1 MKIANKILDNQDRD
15 GMLRRSLERIIQL
28 YTDKSHF
35 VYELLQNAED
45 AGATSIKFIQYPDRL
60 EVLHDGHPFTTEN
73 LQGLCD
79 IGKSDKINDLN
90 QIGEF
95 GVGFKSVFGICEI
108 VKLYSKPA
116 KKDVADNCQ
125 PFSIEIQDFTK
136 PVDIDHE
143 AVPEGYTTRF
153 IFPYVIGLT
162 FSGFKTIKVLNETLS
177 SRLKNLG
184 VTTLLF
190 MHHLALIEYEIKIPG
205 AEASGTYMLDKTPL
219 NDHCTLVS
227 AIESENKKEE
237 EILAFLKFT
246 RPIDSTVSKRTVD
259 IAFAVK
265 VDKDGN
271 YIFQKA
277 KNPYISVYF
286 PTETESKLDFIV
298 QGPFRTTPNRS
309 SVPANEEENEKLAR
323 RTSELLRSSIVELR
337 DMGKLN
343 LSFLKIL
350 PIDEDRFD
358 TYGLFRPLYD
368 EVWDLL
374 GSEKV
379 LPSNSGSYIS
389 SGEAILARSKELAEL
404 FTDELISE
412 LLDDGTKYKWLPT
425 SITETSQY
433 KEVFYYLR
441 DVLEIDVIRPEDL
454 RSNFNKNLKFLP
466 KRDNEWL
473 VRMYS
478 LYETIPNVF
487 QERSGN
493 ILDAVIVK
501 TAKNTFVA
509 PYRRSSNSYLPNVF
523 LPSKKVDD
531 NELDIVNPELYEKCK
546 SFFSQVLHLEKPNE
560 YEFFTKGIKRRYEK
574 KEVVDTEQYIRDFK
588 ALLIYL
594 NNPEYASDLS
604 KVIRDFF
611 VIKTR
616 KEWVRPYSQKVLM
629 PQTLSGIS
637 LEGYYKNIKTD
648 ILFIDFDWY
657 QSKGIFY
664 ESLQRFGVTDNILT
678 GESTTWG
685 EYYSGNPGRQPE
697 WRTSG
702 EYRWKLSIDKIED
715 VLRYISAHPNA
726 NDSRVKS
733 NTIFRLLQENQN
745 RLVGTVWI
753 GGSSVANKYE
763 EPSEIIHILRQDTY
777 NYHLY
782 DWNGKWL
789 YTESNEL
796 VAQKQISKRD
806 LSTALYGKVSLDSD
820 LYELL
825 GFKKNQVDQL
835 EAVVKE
841 YDAIPEE
848 KRKSYFAIELERQ
861 YGISIEE
868 LNQQYGNNSGNIGI
882 SSIDDDEEYEFPT
895 GNIKNWDALKKHA
908 AQILCYASPV
918 KYDYVVRHIRVS
930 RPQDDV
936 RAYLMNMYRVNS
948 TYKYA
953 CQLCHAPQSSV
964 EMCQLEP
971 KPEVELDP
979 MNLCLCPSCAQKFRE
994 IRNDDYLIESLL
1006 DEIIEL
1012 DEDEISDHDHVS
1024 IIAGGQDFWFTQTH
1038 IAEIRELMRLKQE
1051 AEEKKK
1057 GSGIMPPSPP
1067 ADSDE
1072 DSEESSGN
1080 NNPKEQLK
1088 SDANVYYEYVG
1099 KRVYHKAKKGK
1110 ATVTKCD
1117 GVYLTLKFDSDKSDT
1132 EGEKYSLAMC
1142 LNKGWLEV
1150 LDE

>member
-45 AGATSIKFIQYPDRL
+45 AGATSIKFIQYSDRL

-108 VKLYSKPA
+108 VKLYSNPE
-116 KKDVADNCQ
+116 KKDISDNCQ

-136 PVDIDHE
+136 PVDIAHE

-153 IFPYVIGLT
+153 VFPYVIGLT
-162 FSGFKTIKVLNETLS
+162 FSGFKTIKALNDTLS
-177 SRLKNLG
+177 ARLKNLG

-190 MHHLALIEYEIKIPG
+190 MHNLELIEYEIKIPG
-205 AEASGTYMLDKTPL
+205 AEASGTYMLDKSPI

-246 RPIDSTVSKRTVD
+246 RPIDSTVSRRTVD

-309 SVPANEEENEKLAR
+309 SVPANEEENEKLAQ
-323 RTSELLRSSIVELR
+323 RTSDLLRSSIVELR
-337 DMGKLN
+337 EMGRLN

-350 PIDEDRFD
+350 PIDEDRFG

-368 EVWDLL
+368 EVWDLF

-389 SGEAILARSKELAEL
+389 AGEAILARNKDLADL
-404 FTDELISE
+404 FTDDLISE
-412 LLDDGTKYKWLPT
+412 LIDDGINYKWLPT

-433 KEVFYYLR
+433 KDVFYYFR

-454 RSNFNKNLKFLP
+454 RSNFNRNLKFLP

-487 QERSGN
+487 QERYGN

-509 PYRRSSNSYLPNVF
+509 PYRRTSNAYHPNVF
-523 LPSKKVDD
+523 LPSKKVIDE
-531 NELDIVNPELYEKCK
+531 ELDVVNPEIYEKCK

-560 YEFFTKGIKRRYEK
+560 YEFFIKGIKKRYEQIH
-574 KEVVDTEQYIRDFK
+574 EIDLEQYIRDFK
-588 ALLIYL
+588 SLILYV
-594 NNPEYASDLS
+594 NNPEYTDDLT
-604 KVIRDFF
+604 KIINNFF

-616 KEWVRPYSQKVLM
+616 KEWVRPYSKRILM
-629 PQTLSGIS
+629 PQTTSGIS

-648 ILFIDFDWY
+648 VLFVDFDWY
-657 QSKGIFY
+657 QSKGVSY
-664 ESLQRFGVTDNILT
+664 EELQSFGVTDKILT
-678 GESTTWG
+678 GESTTFG
-685 EYYSGNPGRQPE
+685 KYYSGNPGAQPE
-697 WRTSG
+697 WRTQG
-702 EYRWKLSIDKIED
+702 GFRWKLSIDKIED
-715 VLRYISAHPNA
+715 VLNYISTHPNA
-726 NDSRVKS
+726 NDSKIKS
-733 NTIFRLLQENQN
+733 NTIFRLLQENQY
-745 RLVGTVWI
+745 RLSGTVWI
-753 GGSSVANKYE
+753 GGSSVANKYD
-763 EPSEIIHILRQDTY
+763 EPSEIIHILRQDIY
-777 NYHLY
+777 NYQLY
-782 DWNGKWL
+782 NWNGKWL
-789 YTESNEL
+789 YSESNEL
-796 VAQKQISKRD
+796 VAQKQITKRD

-825 GFKKNQVDQL
+825 GFKKNHVDQL

-861 YGISIEE
+861 YGITIED
-868 LNQQYGNNSGNIGI
+868 LNHQYGNKSGN
-882 SSIDDDEEYEFPT
+882 SSKSSPGDDEEYEFPT

-918 KYDYVVRHIRVS
+918 KYDYLVRHIRVS

-953 CQLCHAPQSSV
+953 CQLCHSPQSNV

-994 IRNDDYLIESLL
+994 IRHNDYLIKSML
-1006 DEIIEL
+1006 DEIAEL
-1012 DEDEISDHDHVS
+1012 DENEISNHDHVS
-1024 IIAGGQDFWFTQTH
+1024 INIDGQNLWFTQTH
-1038 IAEIRELMRLKQE
+1038 IAEIRELMHLKHE
-1051 AEEKKK
+1051 AELKKK
-1057 GSGIMPPSPP
+1057 GNDSLPSSNP
-1067 ADSDE
+1067 ADTGKSETNLPCNLNTDE
-1072 DSEESSGN
+1072 
-1080 NNPKEQLK
+1080 QYK
-1088 SDANVYYEYVG
+1088 SDAAVYSEYVG
-1099 KRVYHKAKKGK
+1099 KRVYHNSKKEK

-1117 GVYLTLKFDSDKSDT
+1117 GVHITLKFDSDNSEND
-1132 EGEKYSLAMC
+1132 GVKYSLAMC
-1142 LNKGWLEV
+1142 IQNKWLEIV
-1150 LDE
+1150 DE